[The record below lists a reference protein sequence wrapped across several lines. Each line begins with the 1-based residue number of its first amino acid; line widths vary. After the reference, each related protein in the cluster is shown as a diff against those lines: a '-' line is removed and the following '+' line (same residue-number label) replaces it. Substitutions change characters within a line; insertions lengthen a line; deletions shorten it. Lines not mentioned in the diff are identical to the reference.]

1 VHLGTLPD
9 LESAIDKALTQVR
22 RALASGMETMDGSS
36 ARPQL
41 ETLER
46 ELAAQ
51 KAFVSKRGS
60 VDREWLQTT
69 IRWVIEWVPDDE
81 LTLVAS
87 LGAIARAAPPDLS

>member
-1 VHLGTLPD
+1 LGTLPD

-22 RALASGMETMDGSS
+22 RAIASGMETTDGSS

-41 ETLER
+41 EKLER

-51 KAFVSKRGS
+51 KGFVAKRGS

-69 IRWVIEWVPDDE
+69 IRWVVEWVPDDE

-87 LGAIARAAPPDLS
+87 LGAIARAAPPGLS